1 MLENPS
7 DTVGRRYAPPSQ
19 RNRALNR
26 KKSGD
31 RFERIN
37 HSSGNEVDKSLVTS
51 SSDIPD
57 DAGSSNLHNRNPLPG
72 SISIDGCC
80 SSQAAQLMSDRW
92 AVAMHSCNGPSLD
105 SSERPVIYSGAS
117 SSAWGHSK
125 LSHQFDFLA
134 ELRGAIRNA
143 NLGPTQGSADH
154 S

>member
-7 DTVGRRYAPPSQ
+7 DTVGR

-37 HSSGNEVDKSLVTS
+37 HSFGNEGGKSLVTS
-51 SSDIPD
+51 SSNIPVVD
-57 DAGSSNLHNRNPLPG
+57 HGDAGRSNFHNESPQPG
-72 SISIDGCC
+72 LISIDGCC

-92 AVAMHSCNGPSLD
+92 AVAMHAYNDTSID
-105 SSERPVIYSGAS
+105 QSERPAIYSGAS

-125 LSHQFDFLA
+125 LPHQFDFLA
-134 ELRGAIRNA
+134 ELRRSVRNA
-143 NLGPTQGSADH
+143 NLSTTQGSADH

>member
-37 HSSGNEVDKSLVTS
+37 HSFGNEGGKSLVTS
-51 SSDIPD
+51 SSNIPVVD
-57 DAGSSNLHNRNPLPG
+57 HGDAG
-72 SISIDGCC
+72 
-80 SSQAAQLMSDRW
+80 W
-92 AVAMHSCNGPSLD
+92 AVAMHAYNDTSID
-105 SSERPVIYSGAS
+105 QSERPAIYSGAS

-125 LSHQFDFLA
+125 LPHQFDFLA
-134 ELRGAIRNA
+134 ELRRSVRNA
-143 NLGPTQGSADH
+143 NLSTTQGSADH